1 MKACDAY
8 SKGVKAHQRER
19 TQAASAYG
27 SLNAEHRARL
37 EQAGRIRTRWE
48 AIAEKRKLEALVQ
61 KQVAHIEERVKA
73 QGPGWQMD
81 VTETEEEV
89 IVRTSIRVGQADGA
103 TKESKAGGFMKR
115 GGGGFLKR

>member
-1 MKACDAY
+1 M
-8 SKGVKAHQRER
+8 E
-19 TQAASAYG
+19 
-27 SLNAEHRARL
+27 
-37 EQAGRIRTRWE
+37 
-48 AIAEKRKLEALVQ
+48 